1 MKIKS
6 QKNLQRIRFESA
18 RRLWSFKSSKFLGF
32 LVTTLIFSLLS
43 LMLIFYGAVL
53 QKNRAMAT
61 IQQLVFN
68 AAETKFSVF
77 SNYISG
83 LGSSPDQLYL
93 DVKFE
98 DIQLLNYVRESA
110 LARGFI
116 SDEEQEVSIKA
127 KLSIGNNQY
136 KVELSP
142 TGRFLDMIASINKRA
157 YKVKVLE
164 GKKYMAWRNLN
175 YFLQLQGIIRLSG

>member
-6 QKNLQRIRFESA
+6 QESLQSTHFVIGRK
-18 RRLWSFKSSKFLGF
+18 LWSFKGIKFFGF
-32 LVTTLIFSLLS
+32 LATIIIIAVLS
-43 LMLIFYGAVL
+43 LMLIYYGAQL
-53 QKNRAMAT
+53 QKTRMMAT

-68 AAETKFSVF
+68 AVETKSSVF
-77 SNYISG
+77 RNYISG

-98 DIQLLNYVRESA
+98 GIQLLNYARESA
-110 LARGFI
+110 LSRGKI
-116 SDEEQEVSIKA
+116 TDEENKVTVNG

-142 TGRFLDMIASINKRA
+142 TGQNLDMIGSINKRA
-157 YKVKVLE
+157 YKVRILE

-175 YFLQLQGIIRLSG
+175 YFLQLQGIIWLSG